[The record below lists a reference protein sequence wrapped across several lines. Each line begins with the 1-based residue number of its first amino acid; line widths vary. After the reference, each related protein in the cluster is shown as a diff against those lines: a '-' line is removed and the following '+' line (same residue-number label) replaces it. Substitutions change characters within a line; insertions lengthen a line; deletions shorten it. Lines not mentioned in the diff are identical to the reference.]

1 MRKPCD
7 AFTALTS
14 NKCLHQFDCF
24 MWVFFLLYTMEWAEL
39 HWKPSRNSDISK
51 FGVVPNM
58 KKKNKPTY
66 PFKNCVFSS
75 NTHTKLFRMN

>member
-58 KKKNKPTY
+58 KKK
-66 PFKNCVFSS
+66 KNNPPILSKTVFSLQIHIQNYS
-75 NTHTKLFRMN
+75 G

>member
-39 HWKPSRNSDISK
+39 HWKSTRNFDISN
-51 FGVVPNM
+51 FGMVPNQKE
-58 KKKNKPTY
+58 KKKKKRKLLKTT
-66 PFKNCVFSS
+66 FS
-75 NTHTKLFRMN
+75 LQPQ

>member
-58 KKKNKPTY
+58 KKKNNPPILSKT
-66 PFKNCVFSS
+66 VFSLQI
-75 NTHTKLFRMN
+75 HTQNYSG